1 MTDWQSIV
9 DEHGK
14 LVWRICYRLLGN
26 DADAADCFQ
35 EVFISAMK
43 TAKKVRIRSFP
54 ALLTRLSTLKAI
66 DRLRQRVQRSK
77 WQVCTD
83 VLPDIE
89 SSDPGPAQEAEA
101 QELAENLRIAMA
113 KLPSNEAEVFY
124 LNCFE
129 GLSYRQIARQL
140 GIKKNAVGVH
150 IHRAR
155 QKLRQMLQAIIDEPE
170 KRINYEE

>member
-26 DADAADCFQ
+26 DADASDCFQ

-43 TAKKVRIRSFP
+43 TAKKERVRSFP
-54 ALLTRLSTLKAI
+54 ALLTRLSTLKSI
-66 DRLRQRVQRSK
+66 DRLRQRHQRSK
-77 WQVCTD
+77 WQVSTH
-83 VLPDIE
+83 VLPDVE
-89 SSDPGPAQEAEA
+89 CCGPGPVQQAESD
-101 QELAENLRIAMA
+101 ELAENLRISLAR
-113 KLPSNEAEVFY
+113 LPSNEAEVFY

-129 GLSYRQIARQL
+129 GLSYRQIAKQL
-140 GIKKNAVGVH
+140 GIKRNAVGVNL
-150 IHRAR
+150 HRAR

-170 KRINYEE
+170 KRSNNER

>member
-43 TAKKVRIRSFP
+43 TAKKGRVRSFP
-54 ALLTRLSTLKAI
+54 ALLSHLSTLRSI
-66 DRLRQRVQRSK
+66 ERLRQRIQRSK

-83 VLPDIE
+83 VLPDVE
-89 SSDPGPAQEAEA
+89 CSSPGPAQEAEA
-101 QELAENLRIAMA
+101 QELAENLRMALA

-129 GLSYRQIARQL
+129 GLSYRQIAKQL
-140 GIKKNAVGVH
+140 GIKRNAVGVH
-150 IHRAR
+150 LHRAR

-170 KRINYEE
+170 KRSDYER